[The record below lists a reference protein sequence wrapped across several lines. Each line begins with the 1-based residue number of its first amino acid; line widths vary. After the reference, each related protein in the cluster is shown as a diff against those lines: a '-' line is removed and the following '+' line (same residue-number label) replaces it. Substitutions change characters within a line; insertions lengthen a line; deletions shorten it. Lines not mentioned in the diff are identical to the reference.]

1 MSVPR
6 PGRLR
11 VARPEVLRKEC
22 DLSSPLPCT
31 REKGVGGEG
40 ASHSMLRPLAP
51 LPLSPPVQGE
61 RGNAGHALWSTS
73 ARATPRTAVLLGGLL
88 LLPVVSLP
96 AQTAG
101 NSPYENVLKELVSAL
116 DGVTK
121 VLTSVKTETDARAA
135 VPEFKKAV
143 SRLKEIQKQAEA
155 LPQPEKAEKDRVT
168 RLYRS
173 KLQDS
178 INQLSSEVARVK
190 AIPGGS
196 ELTALLKPVQTG
208 VKDNQKKSP

>member
-1 MSVPR
+1 MS
-6 PGRLR
+6 
-11 VARPEVLRKEC
+11 ATRKAF
-22 DLSSPLPCT
+22 L
-31 REKGVGGEG
+31 V
-40 ASHSMLRPLAP
+40 
-51 LPLSPPVQGE
+51 
-61 RGNAGHALWSTS
+61 
-73 ARATPRTAVLLGGLL
+73 LGGLL
-88 LLPVVSLP
+88 LLLVTATLP

-101 NSPYENVLKELVSAL
+101 SSPYENVLKELVSAL

-121 VLTSVKTETDARAA
+121 VLTSVKTESDARAA

-143 SRLKEIQKQAEA
+143 SRLTDIQKQAEA

-178 INQLSSEVARVK
+178 INKLSSEVARVK

-196 ELTALLKPVQTG
+196 DLAALLKPAQTKL
-208 VKDNQKKSP
+208 KDNHKKSP